1 MASRYS
7 KVQSTIWGSKKLKSV
22 DDSAKL
28 AYMYLL
34 SCPHGNSAGIFILPI
49 GYALTDLDWTDVKYK
64 SAMGVL
70 EEAELIA
77 CDGDIVF
84 IKQFLR
90 FNPYNNMNHAKGS
103 FNEISGFIGS
113 HLYGLFYEDLYT
125 YCEKY
130 IDEFPEPIDGIETV
144 SKRYRNGIETV
155 SVPRPDHNQDHN
167 HNHNNAQALD
177 ASPLEKAIADFK
189 AHRKALKR
197 TMTPKAVE
205 LMLAKLNRL
214 AQTDEDKIAIL
225 NQSIECGWIGVFEIK
240 DNARASPLNKK
251 EAPDQYQFS

>member
-144 SKRYRNGIETV
+144 SKRYRDRISTKT
-155 SVPRPDHNQDHN
+155 RP
-167 HNHNNAQALD
+167 
-177 ASPLEKAIADFK
+177 
-189 AHRKALKR
+189 
-197 TMTPKAVE
+197 
-205 LMLAKLNRL
+205 
-214 AQTDEDKIAIL
+214 
-225 NQSIECGWIGVFEIK
+225 
-240 DNARASPLNKK
+240 
-251 EAPDQYQFS
+251 